1 MAKSPKSVTV
11 ILGLVIAGI
20 QAIAE
25 IMKVTKTDNNNNKE
39 EKDGESTSAN

>member
-1 MAKSPKSVTV
+1 MAKTPKSVTV

-25 IMKVTKTDNNNNKE
+25 LIKVTKTE
-39 EKDGESTSAN
+39 EKNDNDKGGS

>member
-1 MAKSPKSVTV
+1 MAKTPKSVTV

-25 IMKVTKTDNNNNKE
+25 LIKATKTE
-39 EKDGESTSAN
+39 EKKEGDK

>member
-1 MAKSPKSVTV
+1 MPKAPKSVTV

-25 IMKVTKTDNNNNKE
+25 LLKVVKTE
-39 EKDGESTSAN
+39 EKKDDKPQP

>member
-1 MAKSPKSVTV
+1 MGWWLMAKTPKSVTV

-25 IMKVTKTDNNNNKE
+25 LIKATKTE
-39 EKDGESTSAN
+39 EKK

>member
-1 MAKSPKSVTV
+1 MGWWSMAKTPKSVTV

-25 IMKVTKTDNNNNKE
+25 LIKATKTE
-39 EKDGESTSAN
+39 EKK

>member
-1 MAKSPKSVTV
+1 MAKIPKSVTV

-25 IMKVTKTDNNNNKE
+25 LIKAIKTE
-39 EKDGESTSAN
+39 EKK

>member
-1 MAKSPKSVTV
+1 MAKTPKSVTV

-25 IMKVTKTDNNNNKE
+25 LIKATKPE
-39 EKDGESTSAN
+39 EKKGDK

>member
-1 MAKSPKSVTV
+1 MGWWSMAKTPKSVTV

-25 IMKVTKTDNNNNKE
+25 LIKATKTKE
-39 EKDGESTSAN
+39 KK